1 MAVYIDP
8 LVRCRKSAEWPWEL
22 SCHLFADTPD
32 ELHEFAERVGLS
44 RGWFA
49 ERVGLS
55 RGWFQSAAGQM
66 PHYDLTKAM
75 RRKAIAGGAVQVTRR
90 RAVKLWWGKLN
101 WQRRTA
107 TV

>member
-32 ELHEFAERVGLS
+32 ELHE
-44 RGWFA
+44 FA